1 MHYKVQAMENY
12 KVKDF
17 TFRHLFHQIVFIDL
31 KSGGKGEAL
40 AMLDGKFE
48 LSEDANGV
56 LCYGYIDYENG
67 FTFEVLAT
75 AFVEDGKISLNKG
88 NDKVS
93 YKMRMSS
100 VNDCDVFILD
110 KKAMNFSAFDQK
122 IAIIDNAF
130 KTDNNAVD
138 RLRCMTE
145 LDGCRS
151 REFPDDV
158 IVYLAKNGV
167 KPESAWVRCMGYDDE
182 NKKIVGK
189 LLTEPN
195 SVFNR
200 HIDDEISFVIAKN
213 GEDLV
218 CICVLN

>member
-1 MHYKVQAMENY
+1 MENY

-31 KSGGKGEAL
+31 KSDGKDDAL

-48 LSEDANGV
+48 LSEDANGI
-56 LCYGYIDYENG
+56 LGYGYIDYENG
-67 FTFEVLAT
+67 FTFEVLST
-75 AFVEDGKISLNKG
+75 AFVEDGKISVNKG

-93 YKMRMSS
+93 YKIRMET
-100 VNDCDVFILD
+100 VNDCNVFILD
-110 KKAMNFSAFDQK
+110 KKAMDFSAFDQK

-145 LDGCRS
+145 LDACRS
-151 REFPDDV
+151 REYPDDV
-158 IVYLAKNGV
+158 LVYLTKKGIT
-167 KPESAWVRCMGYDDE
+167 PEAAWVRCMGYDDE

-189 LLTEPN
+189 LLTNPQGQ
-195 SVFNR
+195 FKK

-213 GEDLV
+213 GDDLV
-218 CICVLN
+218 CIAIL